1 MYSIIINRL
10 SIDIRILEKNIQEA
24 KKENDIERVLAIKK
38 ELSIQLS
45 KREYWIKEEIK
56 NNEKLKQ
63 FRERREYLYGSNKPL
78 NNQYNYVPVFL
89 GGCASGGPIGGLVT
103 VGIAYIGITIHKK
116 LVGDGDIK
124 DNYKNYLNNFNQ
136 SYAIKSNSYIT
147 NFKN

>member
-24 KKENDIERVLAIKK
+24 EKENDIERVLAIKK

>member
-1 MYSIIINRL
+1 MYSHIINYL

-24 KKENDIERVLAIKK
+24 EKENDIERVLAIKK

-78 NNQYNYVPVFL
+78 NNQYIYVPVFL

>member
-24 KKENDIERVLAIKK
+24 EKENDIERVLAIKK

-45 KREYWIKEEIK
+45 KREYLIKEEIK
-56 NNEKLKQ
+56 NNERLKQ
-63 FRERREYLYGSNKPL
+63 FREKREYLYGSKKPL
-78 NNQYNYVPVFL
+78 NNQYNCFSAKKT
-89 GGCASGGPIGGLVT
+89 GCASGGPIGGLVT
-103 VGIAYIGITIHKK
+103 VGIAYTCITIHKK